1 MSPSRQAREVTTTRR
16 IDRVEGPFSLDLVLP
31 GSKSIAL
38 RHILMSTLAVEATR
52 LEGVPRCDDIDAML
66 DCVARLGTSVG
77 RDGKTATL
85 HPAGGSC
92 GPVQL
97 DLGMSGVS
105 LRLLLAHA
113 ALRTTRT
120 TFTGHAQLHHRPNRD
135 LLESLEEIGC
145 TVESAEGFL
154 PVSITGPAVP
164 EAHAT
169 LRTDVTSQYLT
180 ALLLSAAGL
189 PRGLRIRLR
198 GERASASYIG
208 VTETEMARR
217 GALVRWIDDATVFVP
232 PGRYRGGRVVIEGD
246 ASAATYHMALATL
259 HRGTVSFSNLG
270 NDTRQGEF
278 AFADVCER
286 AGARIERAP
295 ESVRVS
301 GTGHLESLGTVD
313 FSNMPD
319 AAPTAMAMAP
329 FLPNPTRLTGLA
341 TLRVKECDRIAAGTA
356 ELRKVGVRVDEFD
369 DAMTIYPAANPHPAD
384 LETYEDHRMA
394 MALSVLASRIGDCRI
409 QGADCVTKTY
419 ADYWDDFGRV
429 Y

>member
-1 MSPSRQAREVTTTRR
+1 MTTTRR
-16 IDRVEGPFSLDLVLP
+16 IDRVEGPYSLDLVLP

-38 RHILMSTLAVEATR
+38 RHILMSTLASEATQ

-66 DCVARLGTSVG
+66 DCVTRLGVSVR

-85 HPAGGSC
+85 HPADEPGGS
-92 GPVQL
+92 VQL

-120 TFTGHAQLHHRPNRD
+120 AFTGHAQLHHRPNRD
-135 LLESLEEIGC
+135 LLDTLEEIGC
-145 TVESAEGFL
+145 TVDSAAGFL
-154 PVSITGPAVP
+154 PISIVGPAALAA
-164 EAHAT
+164 EAT

-180 ALLLSAAGL
+180 ALLLSAPAL
-189 PRGLRIRLR
+189 PSGLRLSLQ

-217 GALVRWIDDATVFVP
+217 GAVVRWIDDTTVFVP
-232 PGRYRGGRVVIEGD
+232 PGPYRGGRLVIEGD

-259 HRGTVSFSNLG
+259 HGGTVSFSNLG
-270 NDTRQGEF
+270 GDTRQGEF
-278 AFADVCER
+278 TFADVCER
-286 AGARIERAP
+286 AGAHIDRSP
-295 ESVRVS
+295 TSVRVS
-301 GTGHLESLGTVD
+301 GTGHLAALGTVD
-313 FSNMPD
+313 FSDMPD

-369 DAMTIYPAANPHPAD
+369 DAMTIYPAADPHPAD

-394 MALSVLASRIGDCRI
+394 MALSVLASRIGGCRI
-409 QGADCVTKTY
+409 QGAECVNKTY

>member
-1 MSPSRQAREVTTTRR
+1 MTTRR
-16 IDRVEGPFSLDLVLP
+16 IDRVEGPFTLDVVLP

-38 RHILMSTLAVEATR
+38 RHILMSTLAHEPTR

-66 DCVARLGTSVG
+66 DCAGRLGTSVT

-85 HPAGGSC
+85 RPAADPCSD
-92 GPVQL
+92 VEL

-120 TFTGHAQLHHRPNRD
+120 TFTGHAQLHHRPNRN
-135 LLESLEEIGC
+135 LLETLEEIGC
-145 TVESAEGFL
+145 TVESAAGFL
-154 PVSITGPAVP
+154 PISITGPASPTP
-164 EAHAT
+164 EAT

-189 PRGLRIRLR
+189 PRGLKLHLE

-217 GALVRWIDDATVFVP
+217 GAQARWMDDATVFVP
-232 PGRYRGGRVVIEGD
+232 PGRYGGGRVVIEGD

-259 HRGTVSFSNLG
+259 HRGTVSFANLG
-270 NDTRQGEF
+270 RDTHQGEF
-278 AFADVCER
+278 AFAEVCER
-286 AGARIERAP
+286 AGARIDRGP
-295 ESVRVS
+295 TSVRVS
-301 GTGHLESLGTVD
+301 GPDHLKPLGTVD

-329 FLPNPTRLTGLA
+329 FLPVPTRLTGLA

-356 ELRKVGVRVDEFD
+356 ELRKVGVQVDEDD
-369 DAMTIYPAANPHPAD
+369 DAMTIHPAEDPRPAD

-394 MALSVLASRIGDCRI
+394 MALSVLASRIGGCRI
-409 QGADCVTKTY
+409 QGAECVTKTY
-419 ADYWDDFGRV
+419 ADYWDDFGLV

>member
-1 MSPSRQAREVTTTRR
+1 MTTRR
-16 IDRVEGPFSLDLVLP
+16 IDRVEEPFALDLVLP

-38 RHILMSTLAVEATR
+38 RHILMSTLAREPTR

-66 DCVARLGTSVG
+66 DCAARLGTSVT

-85 HPAGGSC
+85 RPATEYC
-92 GPVQL
+92 GDVQL

-120 TFTGHAQLHHRPNRD
+120 TFTGHTQLHHRPNRD
-135 LLESLEEIGC
+135 LLETLEEIGC
-145 TVESAEGFL
+145 TVESAAGFL
-154 PVSITGPAVP
+154 PISIAGPAAPQP
-164 EAHAT
+164 EAT

-180 ALLLSAAGL
+180 ALLLSAPGFPGGL
-189 PRGLRIRLR
+189 KLGLE
-198 GERASASYIG
+198 GARASASYIG

-217 GALVRWIDDATVFVP
+217 GAEVRWVDEATVFVP
-232 PGRYRGGRVVIEGD
+232 PGQYRGGRVLIEGD

-259 HRGTVSFSNLG
+259 HRGTVSFTNLG
-270 NDTRQGEF
+270 RDTHQGEF
-278 AFADVCER
+278 AFAEVCER
-286 AGARIERAP
+286 AGARIDRGP
-295 ESVRVS
+295 TTVRVS
-301 GTGHLESLGTVD
+301 GPGELKPLGTVD

-319 AAPTAMAMAP
+319 AAPTAMAIAP

-356 ELRKVGVRVDEFD
+356 ELRKVGIRVDED
-369 DAMTIYPAANPHPAD
+369 DAAMTIYPADDPHPAD

-394 MALSVLASRIGDCRI
+394 MALSVLASRIGGCRI
-409 QGADCVTKTY
+409 QGAECVTKTY
-419 ADYWDDFGRV
+419 ADFWDDFGLV

>member
-1 MSPSRQAREVTTTRR
+1 MTTHR
-16 IDRVEGPFSLDLVLP
+16 IDRVEGPFALDLVLP

-38 RHILMSTLAVEATR
+38 RHILMSTLAREPTR

-66 DCVARLGTSVG
+66 DCTARLGASVT

-85 HPAGGSC
+85 HPAAKSC
-92 GPVQL
+92 GDVQL

-135 LLESLEEIGC
+135 LLLTLEEIGC
-145 TVESAEGFL
+145 TVESAAGFL
-154 PVSITGPAVP
+154 PIAITGSASPRP
-164 EAHAT
+164 EAT

-180 ALLLSAAGL
+180 ALLLSAPGF
-189 PRGLRIRLR
+189 PRGLKLGLE

-217 GALVRWIDDATVFVP
+217 GAHVHWMDDATVLVP
-232 PGRYRGGRVVIEGD
+232 PGPYRGGRVVIEGD

-259 HRGTVSFSNLG
+259 HGGTVSFPNLSR
-270 NDTRQGEF
+270 DTNQGDF
-278 AFADVCER
+278 AFAEVCER
-286 AGARIERAP
+286 AGARIDRGLT
-295 ESVRVS
+295 SVRVS
-301 GTGHLESLGTVD
+301 GPGELKPLGTVD
-313 FSNMPD
+313 FGNMPD

-356 ELRKVGVRVDEFD
+356 ELRKVGVRVDEDD
-369 DAMTIYPAANPHPAD
+369 DAMTIHPAENPQPAD

-394 MALSVLASRIGDCRI
+394 MALSVMASRIGGCRI
-409 QGADCVTKTY
+409 LGAECVTKTY
-419 ADYWDDFGRV
+419 ADYWDDFGLV

>member
-1 MSPSRQAREVTTTRR
+1 MTTRR
-16 IDRVEGPFSLDLVLP
+16 IDRVGGPFALDLVLP

-38 RHILMSTLAVEATR
+38 RHILMSTLAHEPTR
-52 LEGVPRCDDIDAML
+52 LEGVPRCDDVDAML
-66 DCVARLGTSVG
+66 DCARRLGTSVA

-85 HPAGGSC
+85 RPAAESRGA
-92 GPVQL
+92 VQL

-120 TFTGHAQLHHRPNRD
+120 TFGGHAQLHHRPNRD
-135 LLESLEEIGC
+135 LLETLEQIGC
-145 TVESAEGFL
+145 TVESADGFL
-154 PVSITGPAVP
+154 PISITGPAAPAP
-164 EAHAT
+164 EAS

-180 ALLLSAAGL
+180 ALLLSAPGL
-189 PRGLRIRLR
+189 PSGLKLRLE
-198 GERASASYIG
+198 GQRASASYIG

-217 GALVRWIDDATVFVP
+217 GGTVRWKDDVTVFVP

-259 HRGTVSFSNLG
+259 HRGTASFSNLG
-270 NDTRQGEF
+270 SDTRQGEF
-278 AFADVCER
+278 AFAEVCER
-286 AGARIERAP
+286 AGARIDRGPA
-295 ESVRVS
+295 SVRVS
-301 GTGHLESLGTVD
+301 GPAKLKALGTVD

-319 AAPTAMAMAP
+319 AAPTAMAIAP
-329 FLPNPTRLTGLA
+329 FLPAPTRLTGLA

-356 ELRKVGVRVDEFD
+356 ELRKVGVQVDEDD
-369 DAMTIYPAANPHPAD
+369 DAMTIYPADDPHPAD

-394 MALSVLASRIGDCRI
+394 MALSVLASRIGGCRI
-409 QGADCVTKTY
+409 QGAECVTKTY

-429 Y
+429 YQRS

>member
-1 MSPSRQAREVTTTRR
+1 MFPSRQVREVTATRR

-38 RHILMSTLAVEATR
+38 RHILMSTLAAAATR

-66 DCVARLGTSVG
+66 DCVARLGASVS
-77 RDGKTATL
+77 RDDKTATL
-85 HPAGGSC
+85 HPASESC

-135 LLESLEEIGC
+135 LLETLEEIGC
-145 TVESAEGFL
+145 TVESADGFL
-154 PVSITGPAVP
+154 PIAITGPAAA
-164 EAHAT
+164 EAEAT

-180 ALLLSAAGL
+180 ALLLSAPGL
-189 PRGLRIRLR
+189 PRGLKIRLQ

-208 VTETEMARR
+208 VTETEMAQR
-217 GALVRWIDDATVFVP
+217 GAAVRWIDDATVFVP
-232 PGRYRGGRVVIEGD
+232 AGQYRGGRVVIEGD

-270 NDTRQGEF
+270 DDTRQGEF
-278 AFADVCER
+278 AFAEVCER
-286 AGARIERAP
+286 AGARIERSP
-295 ESVRVS
+295 GSVRVS

-356 ELRKVGVRVDEFD
+356 ELRKVGVRVDELD

>member
-1 MSPSRQAREVTTTRR
+1 MTTHR
-16 IDRVEGPFSLDLVLP
+16 IDRVEGPFALDLVLP

-38 RHILMSTLAVEATR
+38 RQILMSTLAREPTR

-66 DCVARLGTSVG
+66 DCAGRLGTSVT

-85 HPAGGSC
+85 HPAAKSC
-92 GPVQL
+92 GDVQL

-135 LLESLEEIGC
+135 LLLTLEEIGC
-145 TVESAEGFL
+145 TIESAAGFL
-154 PVSITGPAVP
+154 PIAITGPASPRP
-164 EAHAT
+164 EAT

-180 ALLLSAAGL
+180 ALLLSAPGF
-189 PRGLRIRLR
+189 PRGLKLGLE

-208 VTETEMARR
+208 VTEAEMARR
-217 GALVRWIDDATVFVP
+217 GAQVHWMDDATVSVP
-232 PGRYRGGRVVIEGD
+232 PGPYRGGRVVIEGD

-259 HRGTVSFSNLG
+259 HGGTVSFANLSR
-270 NDTRQGEF
+270 DTNQGEF
-278 AFADVCER
+278 AFAEVCER
-286 AGARIERAP
+286 AGARIDRGTS
-295 ESVRVS
+295 SVRVS
-301 GTGHLESLGTVD
+301 GPAELKPIGTVD
-313 FSNMPD
+313 FGNMPD

-329 FLPNPTRLTGLA
+329 FLPFPTRLTGLA

-356 ELRKVGVRVDEFD
+356 ELRKVGVRVDEAD
-369 DAMTIYPAANPHPAD
+369 DAMTIHPAEDPHPAD

-394 MALSVLASRIGDCRI
+394 MALSVMASRIGGCRI
-409 QGADCVTKTY
+409 LGAECVTKTY